1 MPKVNKDALVGLIAA
16 DTPYDRETVNIIT
29 KSVFDNIK
37 YLLSQGN
44 EVQLNGFGTFELKHR
59 APRTGMNPHTGK
71 PVPIPERIVQLSSQV
86 LSLKRWLCEKLM
98 KARGISNGEYYHIGI

>member
-71 PVPIPERIVQLSSQV
+71 PVPIPARIVPTFKPSPQLKEVTMREINES
-86 LSLKRWLCEKLM
+86 KRK
-98 KARGISNGEYYHIGI
+98 K

>member
-16 DTPYDRETVNIIT
+16 GTPYDRETVNIIT

-71 PVPIPERIVQLSSQV
+71 PVPIPARIVPTFKPSPQLKEVTMREIKES
-86 LSLKRWLCEKLM
+86 KRNK
-98 KARGISNGEYYHIGI
+98 